1 MKKILTLAFIFCAF
15 ATISFAQEAK
25 QSKKAT
31 SPADRAKASVE
42 RLDETL
48 MSANPE
54 LKLTDEQ
61 RKELNQYY
69 LAKYAPKINVV
80 KGKETKEGE
89 PAAGELPAA
98 SKKKAKKQ
106 TLFNILTK
114 PQLSAMAEAKK
125 KAREERAKEK
135 AAAAKSKN

>member
-1 MKKILTLAFIFCAF
+1 
-15 ATISFAQEAK
+15 
-25 QSKKAT
+25 
-31 SPADRAKASVE
+31 
-42 RLDETL
+42 

-61 RKELNQYY
+61 RKELTQYY
-69 LAKYAPKINVV
+69 VKKYAPKINVV

-89 PAAGELPAA
+89 PAAGELPSA

-114 PQLSAMAEAKK
+114 PQLSAMADAKK